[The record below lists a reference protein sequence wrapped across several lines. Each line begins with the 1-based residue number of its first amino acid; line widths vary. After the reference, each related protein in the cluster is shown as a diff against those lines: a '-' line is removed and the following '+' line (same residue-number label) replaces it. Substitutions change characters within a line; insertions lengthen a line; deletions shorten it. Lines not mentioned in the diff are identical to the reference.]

1 MILPF
6 RQILMFVQQHRR
18 TGAREAGRTKKTAFL
33 RMRSY
38 VFLALPKNRLAATA
52 TECHCSQS
60 AKATE

>member
-18 TGAREAGRTKKTAFL
+18 TGARGAGRTKKTAFL

-38 VFLALPKNRLAATA
+38 VF
-52 TECHCSQS
+52 
-60 AKATE
+60 